1 MAGEKTVLPTYDDLA
16 ELARICARNA
26 RKAIR
31 SEVVAA
37 ELWRMATEYQARAA
51 WNVGPSTSPSSLP
64 LRPALA

>member
-37 ELWRMATEYQARAA
+37 ELWRMAKEYQARAA
-51 WNVGPSTSPSSLP
+51 QLDSGQMPDIGPPPES
-64 LRPALA
+64 